1 MNFKLIKI
9 LPSTP
14 PCSTSMQNP
23 FESNQL
29 SISLPQQS
37 HQLKLQQ
44 KKIHNS
50 NFMDFK
56 FQFITKRKIVYLK
69 NYIQNC
75 TEKKIVLF
83 QKDHQLRFI

>member
-1 MNFKLIKI
+1 
-9 LPSTP
+9 
-14 PCSTSMQNP
+14 MQNP

-75 TEKKIVLF
+75 TEKKNVLF